1 MSVAQRVPRIPSALE
16 VVNVSQR
23 ASGSSRGQNAP
34 SNANVSHKR
43 GANLQNE
50 KGWSRL
56 SSHTKAAISYMLSDE
71 GLMLLECYARDG
83 CTNQHIANRF
93 GMSVQTL
100 MKVRKRHPSVD
111 RALNSSREIVNY
123 MVENALLK
131 AALGH
136 SARELKITTEIRN
149 GKVVGKFKEEFIH
162 DIEPDV
168 RAIMYYLN
176 NRLPDKWKKN
186 RDTMLDLSEDDR
198 IQISVQRARVDET
211 GTVGTEIV
219 VPAEDVPGLV
229 NDEVEDVEPEFV
241 EELEAVAADPEV
253 SDEEERARVM
263 EKVALE
269 RERERRAK
277 YALAALPDE
286 TDDGYDSRNDPNSLD
301 YWPEDAEV

>member
-1 MSVAQRVPRIPSALE
+1 MSKR
-16 VVNVSQR
+16 
-23 ASGSSRGQNAP
+23 GSRGSRGQKP
-34 SNANVSHKR
+34 KTTMPVSHKR
-43 GANLQNE
+43 GENLQNE
-50 KGWSRL
+50 PGWDRL
-56 SSHTKAAISYMLSDE
+56 SPHTKQAISYMLSDE
-71 GLMLLECYARDG
+71 GMMLLECYARDG
-83 CTNQHIANRF
+83 FTNQDIANRF
-93 GMSVQTL
+93 GITVTTL
-100 MKVRKRHPSVD
+100 LKVRKRHPSVD
-111 RALNSSREIVNY
+111 KALNSSREIVNY

-211 GTVGTEIV
+211 GTVGTELVI
-219 VPAEDVPGLV
+219 PAEDVPELMN
-229 NDEVEDVEPEFV
+229 NDVEDVEPEFV
-241 EELEAVAADPEV
+241 EEVESVSANPEM
-253 SDEEERARVM
+253 SDEEERARAM

-269 RERERRAK
+269 RERERRK
-277 YALAALPDE
+277 RYALAALPDE
-286 TDDGYDSRNDPNSLD
+286 EPEYDSRNDPNSLD
-301 YWPEDAEV
+301 YWPEDADV

>member
-1 MSVAQRVPRIPSALE
+1 M
-16 VVNVSQR
+16 SQR
-23 ASGSSRGQNAP
+23 GSRGSRGQKPQNTMP
-34 SNANVSHKR
+34 VSHKR
-43 GANLQNE
+43 GGNLQNE
-50 KGWSRL
+50 KGWNHL
-56 SSHTKAAISYMLSDE
+56 SANTKQAISYMLSDE
-71 GLMLLECYARDG
+71 GIMLLECYARDG
-83 CTNQHIANRF
+83 FTNQDIANRF
-93 GMSVQTL
+93 GISVSTL
-100 MKVRKRHPSVD
+100 LKVRKRHPSVD

-198 IQISVQRARVDET
+198 IQISVTRAKVDET
-211 GTVGTEIV
+211 GTVGTELV
-219 VPAEDVPGLV
+219 VDAEEVPDLLEG
-229 NDEVEDVEPEFV
+229 DVEDVDPEFV
-241 EELEAVAADPEV
+241 EELEAVAADPEM
-253 SDEEERARVM
+253 SDEEEKARAM

-277 YALAALPDE
+277 YALEALPDE
-286 TDDGYDSRNDPNSLD
+286 SEDGYDSRNDPSSLD
-301 YWPEDAEV
+301 YWPEDADV